1 MYKACSRCGRIHST
15 SYKCPE
21 KRIYT
26 PTEESN
32 IRNSHSWH
40 KKSEEIKRKSNYLC
54 ELCRELEHRYTYDN
68 LEVHHIDKL
77 KDKPERLLDNYNL
90 ICLCEKHHTEI
101 ENNIKMK
108 DLLFE
113 LARRREDG

>member
-1 MYKACSRCGRIHST
+1 MFKSCSRCGRIHNA
-15 SYKCPE
+15 SYKCPN

-32 IRNSHSWH
+32 IRNTHSWH
-40 KKSEEIKRKSNYLC
+40 KKAEEIKRKSNYLC
-54 ELCRELEHRYTYDN
+54 ELCRELDGRYTYDN

-90 ICLCEKHHTEI
+90 ICLCEKHHTLVED
-101 ENNIKMK
+101 NVKMK